1 MIATGNKN
9 FSPEELLQLAKSAN
23 GKKPEDLLSAMQNRL
38 PENGVN
44 EIKRILGDKKAL
56 EDLLSSEQAQR
67 LMRQFGKTR

>member
-9 FSPEELLQLAKSAN
+9 FSPEELLKIAKSAN
-23 GKKPEDLLSAMQNRL
+23 SSRPEDMLSAMKNKL

-56 EDLLSSEQAQR
+56 EELLRSEQAQKI
-67 LMRQFGKTR
+67 MKQFGKK

>member
-9 FSPEELLQLAKSAN
+9 FSPDELLRLAKSAKSN
-23 GKKPEDLLSAMQNRL
+23 KPEDMLSAMQNKL

-56 EDLLSSEQAQR
+56 EELLKSEQAQKI
-67 LMRQFGKTR
+67 MKQFGKK

>member
-9 FSPEELLQLAKSAN
+9 FSPEELLKIAKSAKSN
-23 GKKPEDLLSAMQNRL
+23 RPEDMLSAMQNKL

-56 EDLLSSEQAQR
+56 EELLRSEQAQKI
-67 LMRQFGKTR
+67 MKQFGKK

>member
-9 FSPEELLQLAKSAN
+9 FSPEELLRIAKSAN
-23 GKKPEDLLSAMQNRL
+23 SNRPEDMLSAMQNKL

-56 EDLLSSEQAQR
+56 EELLKSEQAQKI
-67 LMRQFGKTR
+67 MKQFGKK

>member
-9 FSPEELLQLAKSAN
+9 FSPEELLHLAKSAN
-23 GKKPEDLLSAMQNRL
+23 SQKPEDMLSAMQDKL

-56 EDLLSSEQAQR
+56 EELLKSEQAQKI
-67 LMRQFGKTR
+67 MRQFGKK

>member
-9 FSPEELLQLAKSAN
+9 FSPEELLRIAKSAN
-23 GKKPEDLLSAMQNRL
+23 SNRPEDMLSAMQNKL

-56 EDLLSSEQAQR
+56 EELLKSEQAQKI
-67 LMRQFGKTR
+67 MRQFGKK

>member
-9 FSPEELLQLAKSAN
+9 FSPEELLRLAKSAN
-23 GKKPEDLLSAMQNRL
+23 SQKPEDMLSAMQDKL

-56 EDLLSSEQAQR
+56 EELLRSEQAQKI
-67 LMRQFGKTR
+67 MRQFGKK

>member
-9 FSPEELLQLAKSAN
+9 FSPEELLKIAKSAN
-23 GKKPEDLLSAMQNRL
+23 SSRPEDMLSAMKNKL

-56 EDLLSSEQAQR
+56 EELLRSEQAQKI
-67 LMRQFGKTR
+67 MKQFVKK